1 MKQGILMPFDGS
13 PNATQA
19 LRLAIEMAKVFGE
32 PIILLNVQP
41 TFETVHTKM
50 FFNKSQIHE
59 YQMELHQ
66 EVIAPAVELLK
77 SEGVEFVTKLRIG
90 DAKTQ
95 VGLEAAGGRIDAD
108 ACSAE
113 GVRMIVMGSRGMNAV
128 VGGVLGSVSYGVLHQ
143 APCPVVVV
151 PYSC

>member
-1 MKQGILMPFDGS
+1 MKQGILVPFDGS
-13 PNATQA
+13 ANANQA
-19 LRLAIEMAKVFGE
+19 LKLAVEMAKAMGE
-32 PIILLNVQP
+32 GVILLNVQP
-41 TFETVHTKM
+41 TMETLHTKM
-50 FFNKSQIHE
+50 FFSKTQIHD
-59 YQMELHQ
+59 YQMELSQ
-66 EVIAPAVELLK
+66 EITAPATELLQNA
-77 SEGVEFVTKLRIG
+77 GVEFTSKVRIG

-95 VGLEAAGGRIDAD
+95 ICLEAAGGKVDAD

-113 GVRMIVMGSRGMNAV
+113 GVRFIVMGSRGMNAV

>member
-1 MKQGILMPFDGS
+1 MKQGILVPFDGS

-19 LRLAIEMAKVFGE
+19 LRLAIDMAKALDDS
-32 PIILLNVQP
+32 IILLNVQP
-41 TFETVHTKM
+41 TFETIHTKM
-50 FFNKSQIHE
+50 FFNKSQIQE
-59 YQMELHQ
+59 YQQELYQ
-66 EVIAPAVELLK
+66 EVIAPAVELLQA
-77 SEGVEFVTKLRIG
+77 EGIKFETKLRIG

-95 VGLEAAGGRIDAD
+95 VSLEAAGGRIDAD

-113 GVRMIVMGSRGMNAV
+113 GVRMIIMGSRGMNAV

-143 APCPVVVV
+143 APCPVMVV